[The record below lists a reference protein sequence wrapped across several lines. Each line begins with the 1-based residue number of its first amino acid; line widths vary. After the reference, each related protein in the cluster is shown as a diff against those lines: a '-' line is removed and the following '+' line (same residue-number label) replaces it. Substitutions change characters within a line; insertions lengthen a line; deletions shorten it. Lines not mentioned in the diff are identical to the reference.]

1 MPSDIFGRGVGLSE
15 MKDAI
20 GWKLSFS
27 LEGRNV
33 ESILISA
40 WPKLTG
46 RSETS

>member
-1 MPSDIFGRGVGLSE
+1 MPSDIFLGGVGLSE

-33 ESILISA
+33 ESIISA